1 MKGKPARIANIGP
14 KGRRRR
20 VLLGLGVLGVGVMVL
35 GLDLVAA
42 SRWWLVAVFGL
53 FWAGAL
59 GVLQAS
65 AFT

>member
-1 MKGKPARIANIGP
+1 MRLRI
-14 KGRRRR
+14 
-20 VLLGLGVLGVGVMVL
+20 GLVMLGVGLMVL
-35 GLDLVAA
+35 VLDLAAA
-42 SRWWLVAVFGL
+42 SRWWLGVVFGL